1 MTLFRLDA
9 SIRVEGSRSRALG
22 DLVERE
28 WTQAHPGDEVV
39 SRHLGADPVPATAW
53 ADAVSGAY
61 VPVDQRSRAQHDA
74 AALAATLVD
83 ELVAADALLF
93 AVPLYNFGVAQHF
106 KTYVDLVVTDPRMAA
121 GQP

>member
-28 WTQAHPGDEVV
+28 WVQAHPGDEVV

-53 ADAVSGAY
+53 ADAVSGAC
-61 VPVDQRSRAQHDA
+61 
-74 AALAATLVD
+74 
-83 ELVAADALLF
+83 LL
-93 AVPLYNFGVAQHF
+93 LHI
-106 KTYVDLVVTDPRMAA
+106 
-121 GQP
+121 